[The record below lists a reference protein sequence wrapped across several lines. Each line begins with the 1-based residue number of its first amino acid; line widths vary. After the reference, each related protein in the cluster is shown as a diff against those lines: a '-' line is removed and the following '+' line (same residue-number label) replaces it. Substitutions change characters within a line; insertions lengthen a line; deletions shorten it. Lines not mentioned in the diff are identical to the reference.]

1 MGVTL
6 RLGGRCQGH
15 DESRL
20 CSAGVELRLVLQ
32 EDWDG
37 RRRIVG
43 EGREVRCPCSQRL
56 MDGGRYYLAS
66 VEDTA
71 PREVTWK
78 IDEVEAMPG
87 LAQGY
92 GAAAA
97 AGGMQ
102 QQPVLRRGGVFV
114 LPTAALTPPTLERQQ
129 SQQWGPSQF

>member
-56 MDGGRYYLAS
+56 MDGGRYYLAP
-66 VEDTA
+66 VDDTA

-92 GAAAA
+92 GAAA